1 MSIVANSIPS
11 PSQQLPFPVIEVET
25 GLPPPDGDIFYHP
38 ANIAWLTESMRQSER
53 GEFVVKTM
61 EELEEMMRG

>member
-1 MSIVANSIPS
+1 MSTVADSMPS
-11 PSQQLPFPVIEVET
+11 PVPQLPFPIIEDET
-25 GLPPPDGDIFYHP
+25 GLPPPAGDIFYHP